1 MHLISKEKIQI
12 SSEALEAARI
22 TANRYLIKMCGKE
35 NFHCRIRCQPFHVTR
50 INKMLSC
57 AGADRLQTGMR
68 HAWGKP
74 MGTAARVKIGTV
86 LLSVRTFDKH
96 DKDVIEAMRRTG
108 FKLPGKQQCLK
119 GDTWGF
125 TKFKRDQYE
134 FLRDNN
140 MLHKDGINALRF
152 NGHGKLDQAPAA
164 IRIERHELRRK
175 CLESVLKMESMDWL
189 DNSYVISSCLW
200 ICLGSHSVHF

>member
-22 TANRYLIKMCGKE
+22 TANRYLI
-35 NFHCRIRCQPFHVTR
+35 R
-50 INKMLSC
+50 
-57 AGADRLQTGMR
+57 
-68 HAWGKP
+68 
-74 MGTAARVKIGTV
+74 
-86 LLSVRTFDKH
+86 
-96 DKDVIEAMRRTG
+96 MRRTS

-125 TKFKRDQYE
+125 TKFQRDQYE

-152 NGHGKLDQAPAA
+152 NAHGKLDQAPAA
-164 IRIERHELRRK
+164 MRIERHELRKK
-175 CLESVLKMESMDWL
+175 CLESGLFHEGD
-189 DNSYVISSCLW
+189 I
-200 ICLGSHSVHF
+200 

>member
-22 TANRYLIKMCGKE
+22 TANRYLIRMCGKE

-74 MGTAARVKIGTV
+74 MGTAARVKIGDV
-86 LLSVRTFDKH
+86 LMSVRT
-96 DKDVIEAMRRTG
+96 KDCHEKDAVEAIRLTSFR
-108 FKLPGKQQCLK
+108 FPGKQKVLI

-125 TKFKRDQYE
+125 TKFTRAQYE

-140 MLHKDGINALRF
+140 MLKMDGINALRH
-152 NGHGKLDQAPAA
+152 NGRGALRTTKTHHRVERSEMRRLLKESGLFPES
-164 IRIERHELRRK
+164 RI
-175 CLESVLKMESMDWL
+175 
-189 DNSYVISSCLW
+189 
-200 ICLGSHSVHF
+200 